1 MRIAFYSTMA
11 GLPWGGSEE
20 LWYQA
25 AQVLLVRGHEVAFST
40 LKWKPTPA
48 PLERL
53 IAAGGVP
60 QFRRR
65 STFGRTIRRKLER
78 AGVMR
83 HHFSRWLEK
92 TWPDLVVISLSFHT
106 DDPKIASTCR
116 RLGIRYT
123 ILLQAANP
131 YLWVANKWLDD
142 TRADFTEAERCYFVS
157 AENQDIMEANLAAA
171 LPQAEVVDNPF
182 NVRPDAAPTW
192 PSSEPGWKLACV
204 ARLHFISKSQD
215 VLLQVM
221 RLPKWRTRP
230 LQVVLWGNDQGNGAH
245 IERLIDFYGL
255 SGQVSHGGFAND
267 IEELWSQHHGLILPS
282 RLEGNPLSL
291 IEAMV
296 CGRMPIATAVG
307 RAAELVD
314 DNESGFIAPA
324 ATVALVDEA
333 LERAWQRRHEWQ
345 AMGQRAAIAIRER
358 HSLRPAEDFADR
370 ILSAAAPSQGNR
382 RLAA

>member
-1 MRIAFYSTMA
+1 MA

-20 LWYQA
+20 LWCQA
-25 AQVLLVRGHEVAFST
+25 AHVLLARGHEVAFSS
-40 LKWKPTPA
+40 LKWSPTPA

-65 STFGRTIRRKLER
+65 SMFGRTIRRKLEKSG
-78 AGVMR
+78 AIP
-83 HHFSRWLEK
+83 HHFSRWLK
-92 TWPDLVVISLSFHT
+92 RTRPDVVVISLSCHT
-106 DDPKIASTCR
+106 DDPKIAATCR
-116 RLGIRYT
+116 QLGIRYV

-142 TRADFTEAERCYFVS
+142 ARDDFAGAERCYFVS

-182 NVRPDAAPTW
+182 NVRTDAAPAW
-192 PSSEPGWKLACV
+192 PSHEPTWKLACV

-215 VLLQVM
+215 VLLQVL
-221 RLPKWRTRP
+221 RQPKWRARP
-230 LQVVLWGNDQGNGAH
+230 LDVVLWGNDQGNGAH
-245 IERLIDFYGL
+245 VERLIDFYGL
-255 SGQVSHGGFAND
+255 RGRVSHGGFATN
-267 IEELWSQHHGLILPS
+267 IEDLWSQHHGLILPS

-296 CGRMPIATAVG
+296 CGRVPIATAVG

-314 DNESGFIAPA
+314 DNKSGFIAPA
-324 ATVALVDEA
+324 ATVPLVDDA

-345 AMGQRAAIAIRER
+345 AMGQLAARAIRER

-370 ILSAAAPSQGNR
+370 ILSTVAATTPAVE